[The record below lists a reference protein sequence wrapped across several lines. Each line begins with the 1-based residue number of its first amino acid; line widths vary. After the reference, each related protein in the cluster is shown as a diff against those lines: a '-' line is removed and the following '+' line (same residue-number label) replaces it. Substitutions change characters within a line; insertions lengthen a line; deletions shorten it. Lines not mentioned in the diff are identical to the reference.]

1 LSGIQKEVQMTT
13 TIEQDNILTCYGMP
27 KDFSILSYDNKIFY
41 SWEYINMSKKDLINK
56 YSIEKIENLYYE
68 QFDDLYM
75 FEL

>member
-1 LSGIQKEVQMTT
+1 
-13 TIEQDNILTCYGMP
+13 
-27 KDFSILSYDNKIFY
+27 
-41 SWEYINMSKKDLINK
+41 MSKKDLINK